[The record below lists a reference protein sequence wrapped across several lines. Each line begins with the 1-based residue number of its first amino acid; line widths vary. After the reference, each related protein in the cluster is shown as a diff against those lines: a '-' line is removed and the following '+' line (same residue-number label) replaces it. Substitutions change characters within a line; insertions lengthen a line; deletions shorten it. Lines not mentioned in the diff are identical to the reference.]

1 MTTFDLVLAIVSDHF
16 GVSREAILGK
26 SRRAEFVLPRHVAMW
41 LLRTRYGYSFPRLGR
56 YFHRDH
62 TSVMYAVEQVADMT
76 MDNQSDQEWLDEIRS
91 AILRVRRNEKETP
104 FFKSRS

>member
-1 MTTFDLVLAIVSDHF
+1 MTTFSLVLAIVSEHF
-16 GVSREAILGK
+16 GVSREVILSK
-26 SRRAEFVLPRHVAMW
+26 DRHAQYVLPRHVAMY

-62 TSVMYAVEQVADMT
+62 TSVMYAVEQVANMT

-91 AILRVRRNEKETP
+91 TILRVRRNEKETP